1 MKAIRIAA
9 TVALVLGTASA
20 AAATSV
26 TVHDLG
32 NGNINCVTAGGN
44 VYISARMRGNYN
56 QQCIM
61 ALRAAG
67 VLSDFEGS
75 FSNIDLLATDGA
87 ATVLRGR
94 GDFVSVDSTTMGAGS
109 TTVVEVHQPGA
120 RVNTS
125 LIGRNGHMQV
135 TILP

>member
-67 VLSDFEGS
+67 SNANRMCHAWTMFSHGS
-75 FSNIDLLATDGA
+75 NSTATPSSA
-87 ATVLRGR
+87 ARW
-94 GDFVSVDSTTMGAGS
+94 
-109 TTVVEVHQPGA
+109 A
-120 RVNTS
+120 RRRAS
-125 LIGRNGHMQV
+125 S
-135 TILP
+135 